1 MFAFLLERLGE
12 WIGKAHERRRIDYL
26 SCACDLAELE
36 RRMRAIERDGI
47 RACSERE
54 P

>member
-1 MFAFLLERLGE
+1 MFAFLLEKLGE
-12 WIGKAHERRRIDYL
+12 WIGRMHERRCLDYL
-26 SCACDLAELE
+26 SRACDLAELE

-54 P
+54 L